1 MKIKTKRLDIRDFK
15 SQDWQEVWLYTSK
28 KDVMTYMPEGVL
40 SKEAAKELV
49 DQNSSDNAEKFPI
62 ILRENDQLIGHLVFH
77 PYFGD
82 HTYEIGWVMNPA
94 YQNKGYASEAA
105 RAVLEYGF
113 SELKLHRIIAT
124 CQPENEASFRVMEKI
139 GMRKEGC
146 FKKCIPHENGWW
158 DEYYYAILAEELE
171 N

>member
-1 MKIKTKRLDIRDFK
+1 MKIKTKRLEIRDFNTE
-15 SQDWQEVWLYTSK
+15 DWREVYLYTSN

-40 SKEAAKELV
+40 SKEAVKEFV
-49 DQNSSDNAEKFPI
+49 DKNSGEDAEKFPI

-94 YQNKGYASEAA
+94 YQKNGYASEAA

-113 SELKLHRIIAT
+113 GELKLHRIIAT

-139 GMRKEGC
+139 GMRKEGF

-158 DEYYYAILAEELE
+158 DEYYYAILSDEME